1 MAMTVDG
8 SGDERITLLE
18 GLNQPYTFANEEDSS
33 DDEGGSDN
41 GSDGPEGWEMEGAGR
56 RETVT
61 GGERNGDNS
70 GEDMEG
76 DCSSDEDDGGAF
88 DLHLT

>member
-1 MAMTVDG
+1 
-8 SGDERITLLE
+8 
-18 GLNQPYTFANEEDSS
+18 
-33 DDEGGSDN
+33 
-41 GSDGPEGWEMEGAGR
+41 MEGAGR

-88 DLHLT
+88 DLHLTQPSSFPLLMTVYFMLILMFLCDCCCVASVLTSTNKFE